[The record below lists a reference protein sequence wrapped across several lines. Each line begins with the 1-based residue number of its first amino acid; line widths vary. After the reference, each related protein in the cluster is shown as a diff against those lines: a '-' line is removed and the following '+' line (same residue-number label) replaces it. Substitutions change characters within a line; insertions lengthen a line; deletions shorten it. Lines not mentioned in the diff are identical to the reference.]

1 VQADHL
7 PGYGS
12 WSRAHPLYY
21 PSRKKKSRVKNQQS
35 EFRSGVVPIIG
46 RPNVGKSTLLNR
58 LVGEKIAIVSP
69 KPQTTWS
76 RITGVKT
83 LPGAQI
89 LFVDTPGIHD
99 APSKLNRAMLTA
111 AKGALH
117 DADVILHMVE
127 ASDPFPAGEDLVGEL
142 LTGIA
147 TPVIL
152 VINKIDLRGGDV
164 VSEQPLPFSYAKVMR
179 VSALLGTGVDLLTD
193 EIIAL
198 LSPGPAYYPEEAVTD
213 QTERFMAREIIRE
226 KIFLLT
232 RQEIPYSSA
241 VVVEEFKER
250 EDGMILIRAA
260 INVEKESQKGILIG
274 KGGKK
279 LKEIGSQARRDIEQL
294 LGARVYLDLWV
305 RVQKDWTKKDHA
317 LREFGLT

>member
-1 VQADHL
+1 
-7 PGYGS
+7 
-12 WSRAHPLYY
+12 
-21 PSRKKKSRVKNQQS
+21 VKNQPS
-35 EFRSGVVPIIG
+35 DFRSGVVPIIG

-127 ASDPFPAGEDLVGEL
+127 ASDPFPAGEDIIGEL
-142 LTGIA
+142 LRGIK
-147 TPVIL
+147 TPIIL
-152 VINKIDLRGGDV
+152 VINKIDVGGGNV

-179 VSALLGTGVDLLTD
+179 ISALVGTGVDLLTD

-198 LSPGPAYYPEEAVTD
+198 LPPGPPYYPEDAVTD

-232 RQEIPYSSA
+232 RQEIPYSCA

-279 LKEIGSQARRDIEQL
+279 LKEIGSQARREIEQL
-294 LGARVYLDLWV
+294 LGARVYLELWV
-305 RVQKDWTKKDHA
+305 RVAKDWTKKDHA

>member
-1 VQADHL
+1 L
-7 PGYGS
+7 
-12 WSRAHPLYY
+12 
-21 PSRKKKSRVKNQQS
+21 KNQIS
-35 EFRSGVVPIIG
+35 DFRSGVVPIIG

-76 RITGVKT
+76 RIMGVKT
-83 LPGAQI
+83 LPRAQI

-99 APSKLNRAMLTA
+99 APSKLNRAMLQA

-127 ASDPFPAGEDLVGEL
+127 APDPFPDGEKLIDDLL
-142 LTGIA
+142 QGIA

-152 VINKIDLRGGDV
+152 VINKIDVRGGDV
-164 VSEQPLPFSYAKVMR
+164 VSEQPFPFPYTKVVR
-179 VSALLGTGVDLLTD
+179 ISALVGTGVDLLTD

-198 LSPGPAYYPEEAVTD
+198 LSPGPAYYPEDAVTD

-241 VVVEEFKER
+241 VFKER
-250 EDGMILIRAA
+250 EDGMTLIRAA

-279 LKEIGSQARRDIEQL
+279 LKEIGSQARMDIEQL
-294 LGARVYLDLWV
+294 LGARVYLELWV

-317 LREFGLT
+317 LREFELI

>member
-1 VQADHL
+1 V
-7 PGYGS
+7 
-12 WSRAHPLYY
+12 
-21 PSRKKKSRVKNQQS
+21 KSQPTD
-35 EFRSGVVPIIG
+35 FRSGVCTIIG

-58 LVGEKIAIVSP
+58 LVGEKIAICSP

-99 APSKLNRAMLTA
+99 APSKLNRAMLQA

-127 ASDPFPAGEDLVGEL
+127 AADPFPEEERSVEEL
-142 LTGIA
+142 LQGISTA
-147 TPVIL
+147 VIL
-152 VINKIDLRGGDV
+152 VVNKIDRGGGDLV
-164 VSEQPLPFSYAKVMR
+164 TEQPLPFSYAKVMR
-179 VSALLGTGVDLLTD
+179 ISALIGTGVDLLTE
-193 EIIAL
+193 EITKL
-198 LSPGPAYYPEEAVTD
+198 LPSGPPYYPAETLTD

-232 RQEIPYSSA
+232 RQEIPYSAA

-250 EDGMILIRAA
+250 DAGMIQIRAV

-274 KGGKK
+274 KGGSK
-279 LKEIGSQARRDIEQL
+279 LKEIGSQARRDIEEL
-294 LGARVYLDLWV
+294 LGCRVYLELWV
-305 RVQKDWTKKDHA
+305 RVQKDWTKKDHD

>member
-1 VQADHL
+1 V
-7 PGYGS
+7 
-12 WSRAHPLYY
+12 
-21 PSRKKKSRVKNQQS
+21 KSQQS

-69 KPQTTWS
+69 KPQTTWN
-76 RITGVKT
+76 RILGVKT
-83 LPGAQI
+83 LPDAQI

-99 APSKLNRAMLTA
+99 VPSKLNRAMLQA

-127 ASDPFPAGEDLVGEL
+127 SPDPFPEGERLVWEL
-142 LTGIA
+142 LQGIS

-152 VINKIDLRGGDV
+152 VINKIDVRGMDADCAIA
-164 VSEQPLPFSYAKVMR
+164 PPFPYARIMQI
-179 VSALLGTGVDLLTD
+179 SALVGTGVDRLTD

-198 LSPGPAYYPEEAVTD
+198 LPSGPPYYPEEAVTD

-250 EDGMILIRAA
+250 EDGMIMIRAA

-279 LKEIGSQARRDIEQL
+279 LKEIGSQARMEIQEL

-305 RVQKDWTKKDHA
+305 RVQKDWTKKDHT

>member
-1 VQADHL
+1 
-7 PGYGS
+7 
-12 WSRAHPLYY
+12 
-21 PSRKKKSRVKNQQS
+21 
-35 EFRSGVVPIIG
+35 
-46 RPNVGKSTLLNR
+46 VGKSTLLNR

-89 LFVDTPGIHD
+89 LFVDTPGIHN

-127 ASDPFPAGEDLVGEL
+127 ASDPFPAGEDMIREL
-142 LTGIA
+142 LRGIK
-147 TPVIL
+147 TPIIL
-152 VINKIDLRGGDV
+152 VINKIDVGGGNV

-179 VSALLGTGVDLLTD
+179 ISALVGTGVDLLTD

-198 LSPGPAYYPEEAVTD
+198 LPPGPPYYPEDAVTD

-232 RQEIPYSSA
+232 RQEIPYSCA

-250 EDGMILIRAA
+250 QDGMILIRAA

-279 LKEIGSQARRDIEQL
+279 LKEIGSQARMDIEQL
-294 LGARVYLDLWV
+294 LGARVYLELWV

-317 LREFGLT
+317 LREFELL

>member
-1 VQADHL
+1 
-7 PGYGS
+7 
-12 WSRAHPLYY
+12 
-21 PSRKKKSRVKNQQS
+21 
-35 EFRSGVVPIIG
+35 
-46 RPNVGKSTLLNR
+46 VGKSTLLNR

-99 APSKLNRAMLTA
+99 APSKLNRAMLAA

-127 ASDPFPAGEDLVGEL
+127 ASDPFPEGERLIGEL
-142 LTGIA
+142 LQGIA

-152 VINKIDLRGGDV
+152 VINKIDLGGGDAAAIE
-164 VSEQPLPFSYAKVMR
+164 SLPFSYAKVMR
-179 VSALLGTGVDLLTD
+179 ISALVGTGIDLLTD
-193 EIIAL
+193 EIIGL
-198 LSPGPAYYPEEAVTD
+198 LSPGPPYYPEEAITD

-232 RQEIPYSSA
+232 RQEIPYSCA

-279 LKEIGSQARRDIEQL
+279 LREIGSQARREIEQL
-294 LGARVYLDLWV
+294 LGCRVYLDLWV

-317 LREFGLT
+317 LREFGLL

>member
-1 VQADHL
+1 
-7 PGYGS
+7 
-12 WSRAHPLYY
+12 
-21 PSRKKKSRVKNQQS
+21 
-35 EFRSGVVPIIG
+35 
-46 RPNVGKSTLLNR
+46 VGKSTLLNR

-83 LPGAQI
+83 LPRAQI
-89 LFVDTPGIHD
+89 LFVDTPGIHN
-99 APSKLNRAMLTA
+99 APSKLNRAMLQA

-127 ASDPFPAGEDLVGEL
+127 ASNPFPAGEDMIREL

-147 TPVIL
+147 TPIIL

-179 VSALLGTGVDLLTD
+179 ISALVGTGVDLLTD

-198 LSPGPAYYPEEAVTD
+198 LPPGPSYYPEDAVTD

-232 RQEIPYSSA
+232 RQEIPYSCA

-250 EDGMILIRAA
+250 EDGVTLIRAA
-260 INVEKESQKGILIG
+260 LNVEKESQKGILIG

-279 LKEIGSQARRDIEQL
+279 LKEIGSQARTEIEQL
-294 LGARVYLDLWV
+294 LGARVYLELWV

>member
-1 VQADHL
+1 L
-7 PGYGS
+7 
-12 WSRAHPLYY
+12 
-21 PSRKKKSRVKNQQS
+21 KNQIG

-99 APSKLNRAMLTA
+99 APSKLNRVMLTA

-127 ASDPFPAGEDLVGEL
+127 ASNPFPAGEDLIGEL
-142 LTGIA
+142 LRGIK

-152 VINKIDLRGGDV
+152 VINKIDLGDGNV
-164 VSEQPLPFSYAKVMR
+164 VSERPLPFPYTKVVR
-179 VSALLGTGVDLLTD
+179 ISALVGTGVDLLTD
-193 EIIAL
+193 EIVAL
-198 LSPGPAYYPEEAVTD
+198 LSPGPPYYPEDAVTD

-232 RQEIPYSSA
+232 RQEIPYSCA

-250 EDGMILIRAA
+250 EDDMILIRAA

-279 LKEIGSQARRDIEQL
+279 LKEIGSQARREIEQL
-294 LGARVYLDLWV
+294 LGARVYLELWV
-305 RVQKDWTKKDHA
+305 RVAKDWTKKDHA

>member
-1 VQADHL
+1 M
-7 PGYGS
+7 
-12 WSRAHPLYY
+12 
-21 PSRKKKSRVKNQQS
+21 KSQQS
-35 EFRSGVVPIIG
+35 DFRSGVCPIIG

-83 LPGAQI
+83 LPRAQI
-89 LFVDTPGIHD
+89 LFVDTPGIHN
-99 APSKLNRAMLTA
+99 APSKLNRAMLQA

-127 ASDPFPAGEDLVGEL
+127 ASNPFPEGEDMIREL

-147 TPVIL
+147 TPIIL

-179 VSALLGTGVDLLTD
+179 ISALVGTGVDLLTD

-198 LSPGPAYYPEEAVTD
+198 LPPGPPYYPEDAVTD

-232 RQEIPYSSA
+232 RQEIPYSCA

-250 EDGMILIRAA
+250 EDGVTLIRAA
-260 INVEKESQKGILIG
+260 LNVEKESQKGILIG

-279 LKEIGSQARRDIEQL
+279 LKEIGSQARTEIEQL
-294 LGARVYLDLWV
+294 LGARVYLELWV

-317 LREFGLT
+317 LREFELI

>member
-1 VQADHL
+1 M
-7 PGYGS
+7 
-12 WSRAHPLYY
+12 
-21 PSRKKKSRVKNQQS
+21 KSQQS
-35 EFRSGVVPIIG
+35 DFRSGVCPIIG

-83 LPGAQI
+83 LPRAQI
-89 LFVDTPGIHD
+89 LFVDTPGIHN
-99 APSKLNRAMLTA
+99 APSKLNRAMLQA

-127 ASDPFPAGEDLVGEL
+127 ASNPFPAGEDMIREL

-147 TPVIL
+147 TPIIL

-179 VSALLGTGVDLLTD
+179 ISALVGTGVDLLTD

-198 LSPGPAYYPEEAVTD
+198 LPPGPSYYPEDAVTD

-232 RQEIPYSSA
+232 RQEIPYSCA

-250 EDGMILIRAA
+250 QDGVTLIRAA
-260 INVEKESQKGILIG
+260 LNVEKESQKGILIG

-279 LKEIGSQARRDIEQL
+279 LKEIGSQARTEIEQL
-294 LGARVYLDLWV
+294 LGARVYLELWV

>member
-1 VQADHL
+1 
-7 PGYGS
+7 
-12 WSRAHPLYY
+12 
-21 PSRKKKSRVKNQQS
+21 
-35 EFRSGVVPIIG
+35 
-46 RPNVGKSTLLNR
+46 VGKSTLLNR

-76 RITGVKT
+76 RIMGVKT
-83 LPGAQI
+83 LPRAQI

-99 APSKLNRAMLTA
+99 APSKLNRAMLQA

-127 ASDPFPAGEDLVGEL
+127 APDPFPDGEKLIDDLL
-142 LTGIA
+142 QGIA

-152 VINKIDLRGGDV
+152 VINKIDVRGGDV
-164 VSEQPLPFSYAKVMR
+164 VSEQPFPFPYTKVVR
-179 VSALLGTGVDLLTD
+179 ISALVGTGVDLLTD

-198 LSPGPAYYPEEAVTD
+198 LSPGPAYYPEDAVTD

-250 EDGMILIRAA
+250 EDGMTLIRAA

-279 LKEIGSQARRDIEQL
+279 LKEIGSQARMDIEQL
-294 LGARVYLDLWV
+294 LGARVYLELWV

-317 LREFGLT
+317 LREFELI

>member
-1 VQADHL
+1 V
-7 PGYGS
+7 
-12 WSRAHPLYY
+12 
-21 PSRKKKSRVKNQQS
+21 KSQLS

-46 RPNVGKSTLLNR
+46 RSNVGKSTLLNR

-99 APSKLNRAMLTA
+99 APSKLNKAMLLT
-111 AKGALH
+111 AKGTLH
-117 DADVILHMVE
+117 DADIILHMVE
-127 ASDPFPAGEDLVGEL
+127 APDPFPEGERLVWEL
-142 LTGIA
+142 LEGLK

-152 VINKIDLRGGDV
+152 VINKIDLRGGNV
-164 VSEQPLPFSYAKVMR
+164 ISEQPLPFSYAKVMR
-179 VSALLGTGVDLLTD
+179 ISALVGTGVDLLMD

-198 LSPGPAYYPEEAVTD
+198 LPLGPSYYPEETVTD

-232 RQEIPYSSA
+232 RQEIPYSCA

-250 EDGMILIRAA
+250 EDGMTLIRAA
-260 INVEKESQKGILIG
+260 INVEKDSQKGILIG

-279 LKEIGSQARRDIEQL
+279 LKEIGSQSRREIEQL
-294 LGARVYLDLWV
+294 LGKRVYLELWV

>member
-1 VQADHL
+1 
-7 PGYGS
+7 
-12 WSRAHPLYY
+12 
-21 PSRKKKSRVKNQQS
+21 
-35 EFRSGVVPIIG
+35 
-46 RPNVGKSTLLNR
+46 VGKSTLLNR

-127 ASDPFPAGEDLVGEL
+127 ASNPFPAGEDLVGEL
-142 LTGIA
+142 LKGIK

-152 VINKIDLRGGDV
+152 VINKIDRTGGDLV
-164 VSEQPLPFSYAKVMR
+164 VEQPLSFPYTKVAR
-179 VSALLGTGVDLLTD
+179 ISALVGTGVDLLTD

-198 LSPGPAYYPEEAVTD
+198 LPPGPPYYPEDAVTD

-250 EDGMILIRAA
+250 EDGMVLIRAA

-279 LKEIGSQARRDIEQL
+279 LKEIGSQARTEIEHL
-294 LGARVYLDLWV
+294 LGARVYLELWV

-317 LREFGLT
+317 LREFELI

>member
-1 VQADHL
+1 V
-7 PGYGS
+7 
-12 WSRAHPLYY
+12 
-21 PSRKKKSRVKNQQS
+21 KSQQS
-35 EFRSGVVPIIG
+35 DFRSGVCPIIG

-83 LPGAQI
+83 LPRAQI
-89 LFVDTPGIHD
+89 LFVDTPGIHN
-99 APSKLNRAMLTA
+99 APSKLNRAMLQA

-127 ASDPFPAGEDLVGEL
+127 ASNPFPAGEDMIREL

-147 TPVIL
+147 TPIIL

-164 VSEQPLPFSYAKVMR
+164 VSEQPLPFPYTKVVR
-179 VSALLGTGVDLLTD
+179 ISALVGTGVDLLTD

-198 LSPGPAYYPEEAVTD
+198 LPPGPPYYPEDAVTD

-232 RQEIPYSSA
+232 RQEIPYSCA

-250 EDGMILIRAA
+250 EDGVTLIRAA
-260 INVEKESQKGILIG
+260 LNVEKESQKGILIG

-279 LKEIGSQARRDIEQL
+279 LKEIGSQARTEIEQL
-294 LGARVYLDLWV
+294 LGARVYLELWV

-317 LREFGLT
+317 LREFELI

>member
-1 VQADHL
+1 V
-7 PGYGS
+7 
-12 WSRAHPLYY
+12 
-21 PSRKKKSRVKNQQS
+21 KSQIS
-35 EFRSGVVPIIG
+35 DFRSGVVPIIG

-76 RITGVKT
+76 RIIGVKT

-117 DADVILHMVE
+117 DADVILHLVE
-127 ASDPFPAGEDLVGEL
+127 APDPFPAGEELVREL
-142 LTGIA
+142 LQGIL
-147 TPVIL
+147 TPIIL
-152 VINKIDLRGGDV
+152 VVNKIDLRGGDV
-164 VSEQPLPFSYAKVMR
+164 LAEQPLPFSYAKVMR
-179 VSALLGTGVDLLTD
+179 ISALVGTGVDLLTN

-198 LSPGPAYYPEEAVTD
+198 LSPGPAYYPEDALTD

-241 VVVEEFKER
+241 VVVEEFKQR

-279 LKEIGSQARRDIEQL
+279 LKEIGSQARMDIEGL
-294 LGARVYLDLWV
+294 LGARVYLELWV
-305 RVQKDWTKKDHA
+305 RVQKDWTKKDYA
-317 LREFGLT
+317 LREFGLI

>member
-1 VQADHL
+1 V
-7 PGYGS
+7 
-12 WSRAHPLYY
+12 
-21 PSRKKKSRVKNQQS
+21 KSQPS

-83 LPGAQI
+83 LPDAQV

-99 APSKLNRAMLTA
+99 VPSKLNRAMLLA

-117 DADVILHMVE
+117 DADVVLHMVE
-127 ASDPFPAGEDLVGEL
+127 APHPFPEEERLIWEL
-142 LTGIA
+142 LEGIA

-152 VINKIDLRGGDV
+152 VINKIDVRGMDT
-164 VSEQPLPFSYAKVMR
+164 VSVQSLPFSYAKVMLI
-179 VSALLGTGVDLLTD
+179 SALLGTGVDLLTD
-193 EIIAL
+193 EIIARL
-198 LSPGPAYYPEEAVTD
+198 PSGPPYYPEEAVTD

-279 LKEIGSQARRDIEQL
+279 LKEIGSQARREIEQL
-294 LGARVYLDLWV
+294 LGCRVYLELWV
-305 RVQKDWTKKDHA
+305 KVQKDWTKKDHD

>member
-1 VQADHL
+1 L
-7 PGYGS
+7 
-12 WSRAHPLYY
+12 
-21 PSRKKKSRVKNQQS
+21 KNQIS
-35 EFRSGVVPIIG
+35 DFRSGVVPIIG

-58 LVGEKIAIVSP
+58 FVGEKIAIVSP

-76 RITGVKT
+76 RIVGVKT
-83 LPGAQI
+83 LPRAQI

-127 ASDPFPAGEDLVGEL
+127 APDPFPEGERLVWEL
-142 LTGIA
+142 LQGIT
-147 TPVIL
+147 TPIIL
-152 VINKIDLRGGDV
+152 VVNKIDLRGGDV
-164 VSEQPLPFSYAKVMR
+164 VCEQPLPFSYVKVMR

-198 LSPGPAYYPEEAVTD
+198 LSPGPAYYPEDAVTD
-213 QTERFMAREIIRE
+213 QTVRFMAREIIRE

-274 KGGKK
+274 KGGKR
-279 LKEIGSQARRDIEQL
+279 LKEIGSQARVDIEQL

-305 RVQKDWTKKDHA
+305 RVQKDWTKKEYA
-317 LREFGLT
+317 LREFELI

>member
-1 VQADHL
+1 V
-7 PGYGS
+7 
-12 WSRAHPLYY
+12 
-21 PSRKKKSRVKNQQS
+21 KSQQS
-35 EFRSGVVPIIG
+35 DFRSGVVPIIG

-76 RITGVKT
+76 RITGVRT
-83 LPGAQI
+83 LPSAQI

-99 APSKLNRAMLTA
+99 VPSKLNRAMLAA

-127 ASDPFPAGEDLVGEL
+127 ASDPFPDGEKLLDEL
-142 LTGIA
+142 LQGIT

-152 VINKIDLRGGDV
+152 AINKIDRAGGDLV
-164 VSEQPLPFSYAKVMR
+164 VEQPLPFPYTKVVR
-179 VSALLGTGVDLLTD
+179 ISALVGTGVDLLTD

-198 LSPGPAYYPEEAVTD
+198 LPPGPPYYPQEAVTD

-232 RQEIPYSSA
+232 RQEIPYSCA

-279 LKEIGSQARRDIEQL
+279 LKEIGSQARMEIEQL

-305 RVQKDWTKKDHA
+305 RVAKDWTKKDHA